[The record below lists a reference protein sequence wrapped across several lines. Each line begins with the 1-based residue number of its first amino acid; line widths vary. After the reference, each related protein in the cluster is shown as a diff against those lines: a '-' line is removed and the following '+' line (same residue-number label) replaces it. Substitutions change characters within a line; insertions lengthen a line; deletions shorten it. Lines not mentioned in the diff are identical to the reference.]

1 MPGQCSQAPSRN
13 HGLMRGALEAEAD
26 GVEEVETRPTPSAC
40 WPLHAR
46 EDVCRLKLVG
56 QARA

>member
-13 HGLMRGALEAEAD
+13 HGLVRGALEAEAD
-26 GVEEVETRPTPSAC
+26 DVDDVETRPTPSTYR
-40 WPLHAR
+40 PLHAR